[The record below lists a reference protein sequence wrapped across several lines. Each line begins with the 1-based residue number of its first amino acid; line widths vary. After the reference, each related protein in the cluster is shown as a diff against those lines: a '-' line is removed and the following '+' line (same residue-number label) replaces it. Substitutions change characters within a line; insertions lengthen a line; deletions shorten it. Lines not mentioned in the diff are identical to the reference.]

1 MKFLFDQNISPRLV
15 KILSDLYPSSASVSE
30 YGLKNSDDASIWNFA
45 KRKKYIIVSKDS
57 DFHQLSFLYGAP
69 PKFIWIR
76 KGNCSTKEIEII
88 LRKNYLAIKHFSKN
102 KTTSLFVLE

>member
-1 MKFLFDQNISPRLV
+1 MKFLFDHNLSPNLV
-15 KILSDLYPSSASVSE
+15 KILSDLYPSSVSVRE
-30 YGLKNSDDASIWNFA
+30 CGLKKSDDTSIWNFA

-76 KGNCSTKEIEII
+76 KGNCSTNEIEII
-88 LRKNYLAIKHFSKN
+88 LRKNYIAIKHFSKN
-102 KTTSLFVLE
+102 KKTSLLVLE